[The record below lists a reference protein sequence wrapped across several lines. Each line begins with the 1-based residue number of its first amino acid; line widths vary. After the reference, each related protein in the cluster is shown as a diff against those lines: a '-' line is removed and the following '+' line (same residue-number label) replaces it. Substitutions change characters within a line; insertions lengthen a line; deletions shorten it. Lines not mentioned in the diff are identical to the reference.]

1 MTIARVVP
9 RQKSL
14 AVSLLL
20 LCISQGAPLQAQ
32 PVGSEGLR
40 DDIEAEYQVAPIGGG
55 IGLLPR
61 VGDRGISLIELRV
74 DGVYLDGD
82 GPLSPQRLAVD
93 LGPDAALILRLSY
106 LDTATQRSVLGLAAL
121 TDAESAEI
129 APPAEP
135 PPPIEPTP
143 PAEPAFPAEPAPEAE
158 SDGREVRG
166 DIFRIGQSVHVPAG
180 ELRRGDIIVIG
191 GSLVVDGEV
200 LGDIVVIGGTA
211 QFGPE
216 AFARRDVVIIGGRL
230 TRDPGARFARSVDEI
245 GLGMIDL
252 DFADF
257 GDFSLPWWSGQFFGS
272 RWQDLG
278 AWLMRFV
285 FFGILGSIVLLISAG
300 SAERVARR
308 VTLEPVK
315 AGFVGLLAQLL
326 FLPLLVTGIVL
337 LVITIIG
344 IPLLILVPVVLVGA
358 LVVMVLGFTGV
369 AQGVGQRFGGG
380 AGGGSVFV
388 VFWLGL
394 LFVMIPTLV
403 GEAVGL
409 IPWLGIFAVMLGI
422 VGFVVEYVAWTAGM
436 GAVILNRFGGEPA
449 VVAGPPSP
457 IPESP
462 YETPPTTD
470 LPLTESLSG
479 SSDDAV

>member
-1 MTIARVVP
+1 MTIARAVP
-9 RQKSL
+9 RQTSL

-20 LCISQGAPLQAQ
+20 LCISQGASLQAQ
-32 PVGSEGLR
+32 PAGPESLR
-40 DDIEAEYQVAPIGGG
+40 ADIEARYQVAPIGGG

-61 VGDRGISLIELRV
+61 LGDRGISLIELRV

-93 LGPDAALILRLSY
+93 LGPDASLILRLTD
-106 LDTATQRSVLGLAAL
+106 LDRATQRSVLGLAAL

-129 APPAEP
+129 VPPAEP
-135 PPPIEPTP
+135 TPPIEPTP
-143 PAEPAFPAEPAPEAE
+143 PAFPAEPTPEAE
-158 SDGREVRG
+158 SDGRVVRG
-166 DIFRIGQSVHVPAG
+166 DIFRWGGRVHVPAG
-180 ELRRGDIIVIG
+180 ELRRGEIVIIG
-191 GSLVVDGEV
+191 GSLEVDGEV
-200 LGDIVVIGGTA
+200 QGEIVVIGGSA
-211 QFGPE
+211 EFGPE
-216 AFARRDVVIIGGRL
+216 AVARRDVTIVGGRL
-230 TRDPGARFARSVDEI
+230 TRDPGARFLRSVN
-245 GLGMIDL
+245 
-252 DFADF
+252 
-257 GDFSLPWWSGQFFGS
+257 DFSIIDFDFDNVDFSMPWWSGQFFGS

-278 AWLMRFV
+278 AWLMRFA
-285 FFGILGSIVLLISAG
+285 FFGLLGSIVLLISAG

-308 VTLEPVK
+308 VALEPVK

-369 AQGVGQRFGGG
+369 AQSVGQRFGGG

-403 GEAVGL
+403 GEALGL
-409 IPWLGIFAVMLGI
+409 VPWLGIFAVMLGI

-449 VVAGPPSP
+449 VVAGPSSP

>member
-1 MTIARVVP
+1 MTIARAVP
-9 RQKSL
+9 RQMSL
-14 AVSLLL
+14 AVLLLL
-20 LCISQGAPLQAQ
+20 LCVSHGAPLQAQ
-32 PVGSEGLR
+32 PAGSESLR
-40 DDIEAEYQVAPIGGG
+40 ADIEAQYQVAPIGGG

-61 VGDRGISLIELRV
+61 VGDREISLIELRV
-74 DGVYLDGD
+74 DGVYLDGN

-143 PAEPAFPAEPAPEAE
+143 PIEPVFPTEPTPEAE
-158 SDGREVRG
+158 SNGRVVRG
-166 DIFRIGQSVHVPAG
+166 DIFRWGGRVHVPAG
-180 ELRRGDIIVIG
+180 ELRRGEIVVIG
-191 GSLVVDGEV
+191 GTLVVDGEV
-200 LGDIVVIGGTA
+200 QGEIVVIGGSA
-211 QFGPE
+211 EFGPE
-216 AFARRDVVIIGGRL
+216 AVARRDVTIVGGRL
-230 TRDPGARFARSVDEI
+230 TRDPGARFLRSVN
-245 GLGMIDL
+245 
-252 DFADF
+252 
-257 GDFSLPWWSGQFFGS
+257 DFSIIDFDFDDVDFSMPWWSGQFFGS

-278 AWLMRFV
+278 AWLMRFT
-285 FFGILGSIVLLISAG
+285 FFGLLGSIVLLISAG

-308 VTLEPVK
+308 VALEPVK

-369 AQGVGQRFGGG
+369 AQSVGQRFGGG

-403 GEAVGL
+403 GEALGL
-409 IPWLGIFAVMLGI
+409 VPWLGIFAVMLGI
-422 VGFVVEYVAWTAGM
+422 VGFVVEYVAWTAGV